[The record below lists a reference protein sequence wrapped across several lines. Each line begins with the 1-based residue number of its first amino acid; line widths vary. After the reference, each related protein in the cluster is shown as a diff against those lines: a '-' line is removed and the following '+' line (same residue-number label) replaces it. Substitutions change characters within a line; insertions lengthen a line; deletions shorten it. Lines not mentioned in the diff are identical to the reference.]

1 VLLHPA
7 RPWDLRP
14 TDEEGGPAPEPG
26 AWPAVAVLVPARNEA
41 GTLPETLPALL
52 AQDLLGEWSVVLVD
66 DRSADGTAAVA
77 RELAAGDPRLRLV
90 DGTPLPEGWVGKVWA
105 LEQGR
110 RAACASPGAAPE
122 LLLLTDADIRHAPG
136 SLARLVA
143 EAEASGLD
151 LVSRMA
157 RLRCSSRAE
166 RLLIPPFVLFF
177 LLLYPLRRANRD
189 GGRVAAAAG
198 GCMLVRRSA
207 LEAAGG
213 LEAIRGALIDDLAL
227 ARAVKR
233 SGGRVR
239 LRRSEGIVTSVRAY
253 DGVADVWRMVRRSA
267 FTQLRRSW
275 LLLGATLVGLAL
287 LFVVP
292 PAALVAGVV
301 ALARGDGGGWAP
313 LGAGAVGW
321 ALAAIVALPAVRAL
335 DLRPLWALTLP
346 LSGALYAGM
355 TLDSALRGA
364 RGGGWR

>member
-7 RPWDLRP
+7 RPWDCRP
-14 TDEEGGPAPEPG
+14 TDEERDPAPEPG
-26 AWPAVAVLVPARNEA
+26 AWPPVAVLVPARNEA
-41 GTLPETLPALL
+41 ATLPQTLPALL
-52 AQDLLGEWSVVLVD
+52 AQGYPGPWSVVLVD
-66 DRSADGTAAVA
+66 DRSHDGTAAVA
-77 RELAAGDPRLRLV
+77 QALAAGDPRLRAME
-90 DGTPLPEGWVGKVWA
+90 GAPLPEGWVGKVWA
-105 LEQGR
+105 LEQAR
-110 RAACASPGAAPE
+110 RAAGEDSGVAPD

-143 EAEASGLD
+143 EAQATGLD

-177 LLLYPLRRANRD
+177 FLLYPLRWANRD

-213 LEAIRGALIDDLAL
+213 LAAIRGALIDDLAL

-239 LRRSEGIVTSVRAY
+239 LSRSEGAVTSVRAY
-253 DGVADVWRMVRRSA
+253 ERVADVWRMVRRSA

-287 LFVVP
+287 LFLVP
-292 PAALVAGVV
+292 LACVAGGLAAL
-301 ALARGDGGGWAP
+301 LLGDAGGWAP
-313 LGAGAVGW
+313 LAAGVVAW
-321 ALAAIVALPAVRAL
+321 ALAAVVALPAVRAFG
-335 DLRPLWALTLP
+335 LRPAWALTLP
-346 LSGALYAGM
+346 LGGALYGGM
-355 TLDSALRGA
+355 TLDSALRGP

>member
-1 VLLHPA
+1 MLLHPA

-14 TDEEGGPAPEPG
+14 TDAEDGPAPEPG

-41 GTLPETLPALL
+41 ATLPQTLPALL
-52 AQDLLGEWSVVLVD
+52 AQDYPGDWSVVLVD
-66 DRSADGTAAVA
+66 DRSDDGTAAVA
-77 RELAAGDPRLRLV
+77 RSLAAGDPRLRAV
-90 DGTPLPEGWVGKVWA
+90 EGGSVPDGWVGKVWA
-105 LEQGR
+105 LEQAL
-110 RAACASPGAAPE
+110 RAAGEAPGGTPE

-136 SLARLVA
+136 SLRRLVA
-143 EAEASGLD
+143 EAQATELD

-157 RLRCSSRAE
+157 RLRCSSAAE

-177 LLLYPLRRANRD
+177 LLLYPLRWANRD

-213 LEAIRGALIDDLAL
+213 LAAIRGALIDDLAL

-239 LRRSEGIVTSVRAY
+239 LRRSEGAVTSVRAY
-253 DGVADVWRMVRRSA
+253 AGVGDVWRMVRRSA

-275 LLLGATLVGLAL
+275 PLLGATLVGLAL

-292 PAALVAGVV
+292 VACVVAGLAALLLGSAGG
-301 ALARGDGGGWAP
+301 RAP
-313 LGAGAVGW
+313 LAAGAVAW
-321 ALAAIVALPAVRAL
+321 ALAAVVALPAVRAFG
-335 DLRPLWALTLP
+335 LRPAWALTLP
-346 LSGALYAGM
+346 LGGTLYGGM
-355 TLDSALRGA
+355 TLDSALRGP